1 MQVSWLPVPCKNM
14 YFKLLLNLKTQCISV
29 LQQKNISVT
38 RPLEVVKERN
48 ETTGE
53 ESDCASPEL
62 QGHLLYL
69 SSKSFLWN
77 AQPSILVK
85 PDLKLL
91 EDFDFQQLIQIEK
104 NLSSVL
110 FHLLAW
116 LGRQYPVLKHLS
128 SVRSPT
134 AQGLGRKASDAGLGS
149 GFASWLC
156 DLQQV
161 TELQLTVLICKIW
174 IIITVISQGC
184 WRTTRVDSR

>member
-1 MQVSWLPVPCKNM
+1 MQVIWLPDPWKNT

-53 ESDCASPEL
+53 ESYCASPEL
-62 QGHLLYL
+62 QWHLLYL

-91 EDFDFQQLIQIEK
+91 ENFLIFSGSYK
-104 NLSSVL
+104 LRKTFLSSFPFISMV
-110 FHLLAW
+110 
-116 LGRQYPVLKHLS
+116 RQTVPSAETSVICEKPYS
-128 SVRSPT
+128 SGIRTKGIRCQVR
-134 AQGLGRKASDAGLGS
+134 L
-149 GFASWLC
+149 WLC
-156 DLQQV
+156 FLAM
-161 TELQLTVLICKIW
+161 
-174 IIITVISQGC
+174 
-184 WRTTRVDSR
+184 